1 MKSPTR
7 SAKTFETVTPLS
19 VGGSSTSTSGGEQ
32 RQVRKSIKYI
42 DAQRQARRSGL
53 AIVPPRDGPMLDP
66 NNIHGRDRPLFPD
79 FVKGT
84 PAPGADTARPP
95 RPSTMDRSAKA
106 TKLKMIDDA
115 KQLTREDKRNNY
127 RRGSVVDRWRRASMF
142 DEIVQAQSQDR
153 ASRSDNNRGEAA
165 RISQIQGA
173 KSIGLSRDH
182 RARMIAFEMAA
193 DHIRHHETKDTD
205 EDTEWVGLNPFC
217 VASMPEDIRRG
228 FLTKV
233 FGILFL
239 QLFFTTVIVCVIKYS
254 GLGEVLNA
262 TFWAVWIIFIMPYI
276 LVGVLLCVRK
286 KHPVNLIV
294 FTAFSVSIAFMLGLA
309 IYGLADSLFI
319 VTMGGMCA
327 MVGGI
332 AAFARKPMDDFN
344 FYNSFYIV
352 GLSVVLTLI
361 ISLSLYPGLLWHF
374 YIWPPFATLLFG
386 VWIIWDIVAIQI
398 DLTPDEYIIGALDIY
413 LDIINMI
420 LWMLVCCLY
429 CLESVAKC
437 AG

>member
-1 MKSPTR
+1 
-7 SAKTFETVTPLS
+7 
-19 VGGSSTSTSGGEQ
+19 
-32 RQVRKSIKYI
+32 
-42 DAQRQARRSGL
+42 
-53 AIVPPRDGPMLDP
+53 
-66 NNIHGRDRPLFPD
+66 
-79 FVKGT
+79 
-84 PAPGADTARPP
+84 
-95 RPSTMDRSAKA
+95 MDRSAKA